1 MDMKS
6 KHKTREALFMYINYP
21 FLYMVYYI
29 CFINFSKIYYPIWV
43 KINDYRFKFLFLRI
57 MFSKTSQ
64 KTRLWPNS

>member
-29 CFINFSKIYYPIWV
+29 CFIIFSKIYYPIWV
-43 KINDYRFKFLFLRI
+43 NINDLKKCYFLF
-57 MFSKTSQ
+57 FSIIIPYSC
-64 KTRLWPNS
+64 LS